1 MGKTLEMRGNICFL
15 EPQAVFSFLF
25 GDGQFMRC
33 YHKEANDDPDA
44 DVTCW
49 TAAGER
55 TVSFSAPL
63 NAPALVRK
71 FVGSDVLKVKEIQQY
86 ERVGSCFT
94 IRSNPTSDA
103 AAADV
108 FSTKGYIVLSPAE
121 DGKGCAIL
129 INVVLEFKTT
139 VWGLQGT
146 IESFM
151 EIRAKKSFERWIE
164 IAQKYCEDQRGLAYK
179 ALSSFKANEID
190 RTLDSEDDIFF
201 DIEDGPDQDDNLAVE
216 STGEELA
223 STSLMESVG
232 HFDTAADNR
241 TELDLCF
248 VKSVMKELNTLQLSS
263 DATRIRLEKLN
274 TKLQRMEED
283 VGYLTSQMQ
292 LRKQS
297 EMISPRVAW
306 TVAGLGVGTCLL
318 FVIGRAYLR
327 AESSRH

>member
-1 MGKTLEMRGNICFL
+1 VYF
-15 EPQAVFSFLF
+15 QAVFSFLF

-139 VWGLQGT
+139 VWGLQG
-146 IESFM
+146 F
-151 EIRAKKSFERWIE
+151 
-164 IAQKYCEDQRGLAYK
+164 
-179 ALSSFKANEID
+179 
-190 RTLDSEDDIFF
+190 
-201 DIEDGPDQDDNLAVE
+201 
-216 STGEELA
+216 
-223 STSLMESVG
+223 
-232 HFDTAADNR
+232 
-241 TELDLCF
+241 
-248 VKSVMKELNTLQLSS
+248 
-263 DATRIRLEKLN
+263 
-274 TKLQRMEED
+274 
-283 VGYLTSQMQ
+283 
-292 LRKQS
+292 
-297 EMISPRVAW
+297 
-306 TVAGLGVGTCLL
+306 
-318 FVIGRAYLR
+318 
-327 AESSRH
+327 